1 MSAPTR
7 VRQGHI
13 HAPVGPRFRHVL
25 ESELIKLTSLRS
37 TALLA
42 AALLVLGLG
51 VSVLFAVTLESGG
64 VPSAHSVAFSLDAIT
79 LGTVLFGQIIAGVLG
94 VLAISAEY
102 SSGTIQPT
110 LIAVPRRSPIIVAKA
125 LVLFPAVTVTAFIAL
140 LGSWAATYPIYAGY
154 GIQTE
159 LTEPGFFFA
168 IVGGAVYVGLCAVFG
183 VGVGALLRSA
193 AGGAIVVFCTT
204 LLAPIL
210 TSVLP
215 TSELVRTI
223 RLYML
228 SHAGDSMVRIGDP
241 TMGFADA
248 SSQYLSPAG
257 GWITATVWA
266 LAALLAG
273 LVAIRRRDV

>member
-13 HAPVGPRFRHVL
+13 HAPIRPRFRHVL

-125 LVLFPAVTVTAFIAL
+125 LVLFPAVTATAFIAL

-154 GIQTE
+154 DIQTE
-159 LTEPGFFFA
+159 LTEPGFFSA
-168 IVGGAVYVGLCAVFG
+168 ILGGAVYVGLCAVCRVPCSVSEWVRCCVRRQQG
-183 VGVGALLRSA
+183 RSSCSA
-193 AGGAIVVFCTT
+193 RRCSPPSSRPCSP
-204 LLAPIL
+204 LPSSSAPSASACSR
-210 TSVLP
+210 TRVTRWSASVTRLWGSP
-215 TSELVRTI
+215 I
-223 RLYML
+223 RAR
-228 SHAGDSMVRIGDP
+228 SI
-241 TMGFADA
+241 
-248 SSQYLSPAG
+248 
-257 GWITATVWA
+257 
-266 LAALLAG
+266 
-273 LVAIRRRDV
+273 